1 MVKLDQMQLVCDIGK
16 LLADKHGVGDVSAR
30 HMNAIIDAANRL
42 CDEFNRADVIAPD
55 GGGLAAWFG
64 SDHVGMSSA
73 YMARRLAPL
82 AGLVCPPHRL
92 RDEHAYP
99 YDPSDFWRC
108 LKLLDAVPALRLHIG
123 AMSSFGPVWAAY
135 VENWPEME
143 RLYSEEHQTGAAPK
157 LYALMK
163 RLQKGQDDA

>member
-1 MVKLDQMQLVCDIGK
+1 MYKLEQMQLVCDIGK
-16 LLADKHGVGDVSAR
+16 LLADKHGVVDVSTR

-82 AGLVCPPHRL
+82 AGLVCPPHRI
-92 RDEHAYP
+92 RDDFAYP
-99 YDPSDFWRC
+99 HDPSDFWRC
-108 LKLLDAVPALRLHIG
+108 LKLLEAAPELAAHIS
-123 AMSSFGPVWAAY
+123 AMAAHGPIWSAY
-135 VENWPEME
+135 VEHWDELE
-143 RLYSEEHQTGAAPK
+143 TFYKEESTGEQAPK
-157 LYALMK
+157 LYARMQE
-163 RLQKGQDDA
+163 LQRE

>member
-82 AGLVCPPHRL
+82 AGLVCPPDRAGQVGVVICQHDL
-92 RDEHAYP
+92 RKH
-99 YDPSDFWRC
+99 
-108 LKLLDAVPALRLHIG
+108 V
-123 AMSSFGPVWAAY
+123 
-135 VENWPEME
+135 
-143 RLYSEEHQTGAAPK
+143 
-157 LYALMK
+157 
-163 RLQKGQDDA
+163 GQASRSK